1 MTDSLDFILIVPPIA
16 PARSLDD
23 LDRVAGEVLAVQHSA
38 RDPGDEDDLATSPAR
53 PVQLFGVGATSAH
66 GAMLLDREW
75 QQAARGA
82 S

>member
-1 MTDSLDFILIVPPIA
+1 MSNLDFLLIA
-16 PARSLDD
+16 PARNLDD